1 MTVRV
6 PNPDSVVHVGPRGV
20 ARAVHFTIFTPTPTP
35 TTHAFPPPDDDDSD
49 DSEESEGEGES
60 GEKASSPE
68 AEPRSAGFG
77 FIVPDDNGDQA
88 DGKATDGEAA
98 KHDDHAH
105 EKKVPGSTSVFSSGG
120 QTLAFLTHSLGRYC
134 RESRVRC
141 ARRSSGIPRLRSSR
155 RANPRTPTARR
166 RPRTAPA
173 SGTTSTPAAQPS
185 GTRATAPSRATA
197 TRASPARAGDGC
209 AAQPTQAPANSGTST
224 TTSCTRSPLVSC
236 RVPLYLIGWHAAGV

>member
-20 ARAVHFTIFTPTPTP
+20 ARAVHFTIFTPTP

-155 RANPRTPTARR
+155 RANLRTPTARR

-236 RVPLYLIGWHAAGV
+236 RVPLYLIGRHAAGV